1 MDTSKATLDAQAR
14 ARLHGDVV
22 QQMDG
27 IVGSEIRSHE
37 RNAREAHAEDIE
49 RIAQHLHG
57 KAIRNVA
64 DTDREIER
72 ERTAARIA
80 QFIDYAFY
88 LVYGLLA
95 LRFLLA
101 LAGASQR
108 AGFARF
114 VNGVTAPLY
123 APFKGL
129 LASPGVVEGTGMSFA
144 TPVLVAIVA
153 YALLHGAVKGLLRV
167 FGVRRTAI

>member
-1 MDTSKATLDAQAR
+1 MSTSKAALDAQQR
-14 ARLHGDVV
+14 ARLHGEVV

-27 IVGSEIRSHE
+27 IVGSEIRAQDHA
-37 RNAREAHAEDIE
+37 AREAHAEDIE
-49 RIAQHLHG
+49 QIAHRLHG
-57 KAIRNVA
+57 KAIRNVVE
-64 DTDREIER
+64 TDREIER

-80 QFIDYAFY
+80 QVVDYLFY

-101 LAGASQR
+101 LAGANRS

-114 VNGVTAPLY
+114 VDATTGPLY

-129 LASPGVVEGTGMSFA
+129 LASPAVQDGSAMTFA
-144 TPVLVAIVA
+144 TPVLVALVA

-167 FGVRRTAI
+167 VGVRRTEI